1 MRAGLH
7 TGRVPI
13 DADFT
18 VVLRGY
24 DIAEVDAVVQRAHE
38 ALASDSPAMRISA
51 REELRQIAFRVRFR
65 GYDRMQVDEYLR
77 RAAALLA

>member
-1 MRAGLH
+1 
-7 TGRVPI
+7 VPI
-13 DADFT
+13 DVDFT

-38 ALASDSPAMRISA
+38 ALASDSPAMRTSA
-51 REELRQIAFRVRFR
+51 REELRQIAFRVRFH